1 MSEYSNIIYSRF
13 KIYPDSIERE
23 IFNLIDDCHPETEIE
38 KVIDIF
44 YSSTNLSEVDR
55 DWLLTNIGCED
66 ILIGREDD
74 IITTETNHFTP
85 SKFLM
90 EIYKLCVKLDPDA
103 SIYCKYYDEYFN
115 LVGSLIIKD
124 GIFCEKDECLSL
136 QIPEYDDPNYDLFL
150 ERMWKIV
157 IDSQDDYIDYCEK
170 SIDEYLNK
178 KENLKYNDCN
188 LEVIAEKMWIFN
200 KEEDNYGSR

>member
-13 KIYPDSIERE
+13 KIYPDSIEKE
-23 IFNLIDDCHPETEIE
+23 IFNLIDECHPETEIE
-38 KVIDIF
+38 TVVDVFYPNTNKSEIDK
-44 YSSTNLSEVDR
+44 E
-55 DWLLTNIGCED
+55 WLMSNIGSED
-66 ILIGREDD
+66 LLIGREDD
-74 IITTETNHFTP
+74 IITTETNHFIP
-85 SKFLM
+85 NKFLI
-90 EIYKLCVKLDPDA
+90 EIYKLCVELDSDA

-115 LVGSLIIKD
+115 LVGGIIIKD

-170 SIDEYLNK
+170 SINEYLDK
-178 KENLKYNDCN
+178 KENLKYDDCN
-188 LEVIAEKMWIFN
+188 LEVIAKKMWIFN
-200 KEEDNYGSR
+200 KEY